1 MTSDDYVSHLGK
13 LVGNLHSLEVALRL
27 ALARSRPTEGRLPSP
42 SDLATSQLGT
52 LFPASCLTD
61 YASLGQLITA
71 FNELMRTDGK
81 PQINENLVAL
91 RDAIAHGRI
100 VSDRTIF
107 PVRLVKFDRPD
118 SEGNVRI
125 VFNEILDLEWFT
137 RNIRFVY
144 ESVLIVS
151 NYSRGSLVQ
160 LGNDE
165 SAGREG

>member
-1 MTSDDYVSHLGK
+1 
-13 LVGNLHSLEVALRL
+13 
-27 ALARSRPTEGRLPSP
+27 
-42 SDLATSQLGT
+42 
-52 LFPASCLTD
+52 
-61 YASLGQLITA
+61 
-71 FNELMRTDGK
+71 MRTDGK